1 MLLGISPL
9 LSPNLLFTLYCMGH
23 GDEIVIADAN
33 FPGSALNKDIIRADG
48 LEIAPLLKAILPLF
62 PLDNNPQG
70 PVIMMSPSDGDIVDP
85 QVEQSYS
92 EVILSQ
98 WPETQPFM
106 KLERFEFYERAKK
119 SFAILMTG
127 ETKIY
132 ANIILRKGVVKVK
145 N

>member
-33 FPGSALNKDIIRADG
+33 FPGSALNKNIIRADG

-62 PLDNNPQG
+62 PLDNNQES
-70 PVIMMSPSDGDIVDP
+70 PVIMMSPSKGDVVDP
-85 QVEQSYS
+85 LVEQSYS
-92 EVILSQ
+92 EVVFSQ
-98 WPETQPFM
+98 WPETPSFM
-106 KLERFEFYERAKK
+106 KLERFEFYDRAKK

-132 ANIILRKGVVKVK
+132 ANIILRKGVVKI
-145 N
+145 